1 MSSEGAEVFTMSVEG
16 GTAPVQQQVIINKD
30 GTMVIRPSEVTTV
43 TTSSAAQPKVASTQV
58 PSAVQPGATVQ
69 TQGTS
74 IPQTLT
80 IQSPMSASVA
90 QQLGFQ
96 TYAGAQP
103 TQLFVN
109 PASAQASALQGL
121 QAAGKLG
128 TPTQL
133 YLNPATSQAS
143 QVLQGGLSTQGVTQL
158 LFNPATN
165 QITQVGLQGL
175 QAAAAQKIAQP
186 TQLLVNA
193 AQPQV
198 LLQGVPMTA
207 AAAAA
212 AIQKAQLQ
220 QVAVSSAASS
230 GLTTIQIDG
239 SKATDT
245 TTTQATT
252 TTTQAAQALQ
262 QSAAIQQAMQALQAQ
277 AQQQAQLQTVTQAV
291 PQPQVLTQ
299 ALTPQQLQ
307 LLTQQTGQQIQLQPY
322 AAAGTQ
328 AVVTKDNKM
337 WVQQQQQAQLQ
348 HYQPQNQ
355 ITAGGQQFLAAAP
368 SGQLQQIAATDQ
380 AQLQQLI
387 QQQTAGNLQ
396 QQYVFLQAGQQV
408 APNMQ
413 QQLFLQ
419 QQPTAAT
426 QQNPTSMFQQVP
438 QNSLPLQQAII
449 NTAAGQQLLSQA
461 VAAASATTTQTST
474 TTTTPTQQATAPTL
488 VAASPSIITAQQQ
501 LHLQQTHKIP
511 IQPTEEPT
519 DLEELEQFARSF
531 KQRRI
536 KLGFTQGDVG
546 LAMGKLYGNDFS
558 QTTISRFEALNLS
571 FKNMCKLKPL
581 LQRWLD
587 DADITVTNPII
598 LGPAMSPDGLS
609 RRRKKRTSI
618 ETNVR
623 IAMEKAF
630 LANSKPT
637 SEEISLLAEQMG
649 MEKEVVRVW
658 FCNRRQKEKRINP
671 PSFNYGSYHGSLL
684 SPGLSPTLP
693 AAFQS
698 PAVNTHSGV
707 LNLATQ
713 SPVNSGV
720 LNLAT
725 QSPTSNS
732 GALNLATVVTTPSVV
747 TASPGVVSTGG
758 NQMIYTATPVKG
770 GDNNGIAASSPATV
784 SLNSAIVQAVNN
796 MAYAVSVANSN
807 TTTSIQ
813 SANTNGIATITV
825 NSSSKSAANALS
837 QAAAEA
843 AGNIPLKLTTTPHK
857 SMADDRLLAMATPQ
871 KSMADDRLLSTATS
885 VGTPVPG
892 APVGTPVTDTAGPV
906 PTGIVVLSEHLA
918 DNNN

>member
-133 YLNPATSQAS
+133 YL
-143 QVLQGGLSTQGVTQL
+143 
-158 LFNPATN
+158 NPATN

-474 TTTTPTQQATAPTL
+474 TTTTPTQQVTAPTL

-825 NSSSKSAANALS
+825 NSSSKSAPTHSLKR
-837 QAAAEA
+837 AAEA

-871 KSMADDRLLSTATS
+871 KSMADDRLLSTGAS
-885 VGTPVPG
+885 VGTRCR
-892 APVGTPVTDTAGPV
+892 
-906 PTGIVVLSEHLA
+906 EHL
-918 DNNN
+918 